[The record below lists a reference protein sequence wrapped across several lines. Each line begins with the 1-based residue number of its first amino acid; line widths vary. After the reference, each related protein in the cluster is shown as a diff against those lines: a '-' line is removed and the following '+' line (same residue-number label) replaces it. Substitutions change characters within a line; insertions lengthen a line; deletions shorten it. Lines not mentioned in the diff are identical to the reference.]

1 MRFSSIFYS
10 GLILLLLS
18 CGTTQIPN
26 SVSYL
31 GYSVSPKIS
40 SDTALLNLVQPYSIE
55 VNRTMNKVIGFTPTT
70 MAKRLPESSLGN
82 FMADCM
88 QTMGAKKFGVPVDIA
103 FMNQGGI
110 RASINK
116 GNITVGN
123 VFELMPFDNLLVLQE
138 LKGSVLEALL
148 NHIAADGGWPISKG
162 SFFKIKN
169 KQAVDIIING
179 KPLDRNA
186 TYLTVNSDYI
196 AQGGSDAAMLKVFP
210 FQNKGY
216 LIRDA
221 LIEYI
226 QEITASGKPV
236 EAKIENRVTSNSNE

>member
-1 MRFSSIFYS
+1 MRIVSIIYS
-10 GLILLLLS
+10 GLMLLMLA
-18 CGTTQIPN
+18 CGTTQVPK

-31 GYSVSPKIS
+31 GYAVSPKIKG
-40 SDTALLNLVQPYSIE
+40 DTALINLVQPYSIE
-55 VNRTMNKVIGFTPTT
+55 VNRTMNNVIGFTPAT
-70 MAKRLPESSLGN
+70 MTKRLPESGLGN

-88 QTMGAKKFGVPVDIA
+88 KEMASHKFGLSVDIA

-123 VFELMPFDNLLVLQE
+123 VYELMPFDNLLVIQE
-138 LKGSVLEALL
+138 LKGSVIEALM

-162 SFFKIKN
+162 SSFKIKN
-169 KQAVDIIING
+169 KQAVDIVING

-186 TYLTVNSDYI
+186 TYITANSDYI

-226 QEITASGKPV
+226 KQFTTNGKPV
-236 EAKIENRVTSNSNE
+236 DAKIENRVTSNNE

>member
-1 MRFSSIFYS
+1 MRVISFVYSCLIF
-10 GLILLLLS
+10 LFLS
-18 CGTTQIPN
+18 CSTVQVPK
-26 SVSYL
+26 SVSYA
-31 GYSVSPKIS
+31 GYAVSPKAAA
-40 SDTALLNLVQPYSIE
+40 DTALLNLVQPYSLE
-55 VNRTMNKVIGFTPTT
+55 VNRTMNKVIGFTPAT
-70 MAKRLPESSLGN
+70 MTKRLPESGLGN

-88 QTMGAKKFGVPVDIA
+88 LEMGAKKFGMPIDIA

-116 GNITVGN
+116 GNITIGN
-123 VFELMPFDNLLVLQE
+123 VYELMPFDNLLVVQE

-162 SFFKIKN
+162 SSFKIKN

-186 TYLTVNSDYI
+186 TYITANSDYI

-221 LIEYI
+221 LLEYI
-226 QEITASGKPV
+226 QLITASGKPV
-236 EAKIENRVTSNSNE
+236 DAKIENRVTSSSNE

>member
-1 MRFSSIFYS
+1 M
-10 GLILLLLS
+10 
-18 CGTTQIPN
+18 
-26 SVSYL
+26 SYA
-31 GYSVSPKIS
+31 GYAVSPKAAA
-40 SDTALLNLVQPYSIE
+40 DTALLNLVQPYSLE

-70 MAKRLPESSLGN
+70 MTKRLPESGLGN

-88 QTMGAKKFGVPVDIA
+88 LEMGTKKFGMPIDIA

-116 GNITVGN
+116 GNITIGN
-123 VFELMPFDNLLVLQE
+123 VYELMPFDNLLVVQE

-162 SFFKIKN
+162 SSFKIKN

-186 TYLTVNSDYI
+186 TYVTANSDYI
-196 AQGGSDAAMLKVFP
+196 AQGGSDAAMLKLFP

-221 LIEYI
+221 LLEYI
-226 QEITASGKPV
+226 QLITASGKPV
-236 EAKIENRVTSNSNE
+236 DAKIENRVTSSSNE

>member
-1 MRFSSIFYS
+1 
-10 GLILLLLS
+10 
-18 CGTTQIPN
+18 
-26 SVSYL
+26 VSYA
-31 GYSVSPKIS
+31 GYAVSPKAAA
-40 SDTALLNLVQPYSIE
+40 DTALLNLVQPYLLE

-70 MAKRLPESSLGN
+70 MTKRLPESGLGN

-88 QTMGAKKFGVPVDIA
+88 LEMGTKKFGMPIDIA

-116 GNITVGN
+116 GNITIGN
-123 VFELMPFDNLLVLQE
+123 VYELMPFDNLLVVQE

-148 NHIAADGGWPISKG
+148 NHIASDGGWPISKG
-162 SFFKIKN
+162 SSFKIKN

-186 TYLTVNSDYI
+186 TYITANSDYI
-196 AQGGSDAAMLKVFP
+196 AQGGSDAAMLKLFP

-221 LIEYI
+221 LLEYI
-226 QEITASGKPV
+226 QLITASGKPV
-236 EAKIENRVTSNSNE
+236 DAKIENRVTSSSNE

>member
-1 MRFSSIFYS
+1 MRVISFVYS
-10 GLILLLLS
+10 GIFLLFLS
-18 CGTTQIPN
+18 CSTVQVPK
-26 SVSYL
+26 SVSYT
-31 GYSVSPKIS
+31 GYPVSPKVS
-40 SDTALLNLVQPYSIE
+40 ADTALLNLVQPYSLE
-55 VNRTMNKVIGFTPTT
+55 VNRTMNKVIGFTPAT
-70 MAKRLPESSLGN
+70 MTKRLPESGLGN

-88 QTMGAKKFGVPVDIA
+88 LEMGTKKFGMPIDIA

-116 GNITVGN
+116 GNITIGN
-123 VFELMPFDNLLVLQE
+123 VYELMPFDNLLVVQE

-162 SFFKIKN
+162 SSFKIKN

-186 TYLTVNSDYI
+186 TYITANSDYI

-221 LIEYI
+221 LLEYI
-226 QEITASGKPV
+226 QLITASGKPV
-236 EAKIENRVTSNSNE
+236 DAKIENRVTSSSNE

>member
-1 MRFSSIFYS
+1 MRILSIFYS
-10 GLILLLLS
+10 GFILLLLA
-18 CGTTQIPN
+18 CGTTQVPKQ
-26 SVSYL
+26 VSYL
-31 GYSVSPKIS
+31 GYSVSPKIK
-40 SDTALLNLVQPYSIE
+40 SDTALINLLQPYSIE
-55 VNRTMNKVIGFTPTT
+55 VNRTMNNVIGFTPST
-70 MAKRLPESSLGN
+70 MTKRLPESGLGN

-88 QTMGAKKFGVPVDIA
+88 KEMASQKFGLPVDIA

-123 VFELMPFDNLLVLQE
+123 VYELMPFDNLLVIQE
-138 LKGSVLEALL
+138 LKGAVIEALM
-148 NHIAADGGWPISKG
+148 NHIASDGGWPISKG
-162 SFFKIKN
+162 SSFKIKN
-169 KQAVDIIING
+169 KQAVDIMING

-186 TYLTVNSDYI
+186 TYLTANSDYL
-196 AQGGSDAAMLKVFP
+196 AQGGSDAAMLKPFP

-226 QEITASGKPV
+226 KQITASGKPV
-236 EAKIENRVTSNSNE
+236 DAKIENRVTSSNNE

>member
-1 MRFSSIFYS
+1 MRIVSIIYS
-10 GLILLLLS
+10 GLMLLMLA
-18 CGTTQIPN
+18 CGTTQVPK

-31 GYSVSPKIS
+31 GYAVSPKIKG
-40 SDTALLNLVQPYSIE
+40 DTALINLVQPYSIE
-55 VNRTMNKVIGFTPTT
+55 VNRTMNNVIGFTPAT
-70 MAKRLPESSLGN
+70 MTKRLPESGLGN

-88 QTMGAKKFGVPVDIA
+88 KDMATQKFGLPVDIA

-116 GNITVGN
+116 GNITVVN
-123 VFELMPFDNLLVLQE
+123 VYELMPFDNLLVIQE
-138 LKGSVLEALL
+138 LKGSVIEALM

-162 SFFKIKN
+162 SSFKIKN
-169 KQAVDIIING
+169 KQAVDIVING

-186 TYLTVNSDYI
+186 TYITANSDYI
-196 AQGGSDAAMLKVFP
+196 AQGGSDAAMLKAFP

-226 QEITASGKPV
+226 KQITASGKPV
-236 EAKIENRVTSNSNE
+236 DAKIENRVTSSKNE

>member
-1 MRFSSIFYS
+1 M
-10 GLILLLLS
+10 
-18 CGTTQIPN
+18 
-26 SVSYL
+26 SYA
-31 GYSVSPKIS
+31 GYAVSPKAAA
-40 SDTALLNLVQPYSIE
+40 DTALLNLVQPYSLE

-70 MAKRLPESSLGN
+70 MTKRLPESGLGN

-88 QTMGAKKFGVPVDIA
+88 LEMGTKKFGMPIDIA

-116 GNITVGN
+116 GNITIGN
-123 VFELMPFDNLLVLQE
+123 VYELMPFDNLLVVQE

-148 NHIAADGGWPISKG
+148 NHIASDGGWPISKG
-162 SFFKIKN
+162 SSFKIKN

-186 TYLTVNSDYI
+186 TYITANSDYI
-196 AQGGSDAAMLKVFP
+196 AQGGSDAAMLKLFP

-221 LIEYI
+221 LLEYI
-226 QEITASGKPV
+226 QLITASGKPV
-236 EAKIENRVTSNSNE
+236 DAKIENRVTSSSNE

>member
-1 MRFSSIFYS
+1 MLPSFIVYLRLF
-10 GLILLLLS
+10 GLFLS
-18 CGTTQIPN
+18 CGTTQVPN
-26 SVSYL
+26 SVSYS
-31 GYSVSPKIS
+31 GYSVSPKLPA
-40 SDTALLNLVQPYSIE
+40 DTALLNLVQPYAVE

-70 MAKRLPESSLGN
+70 LTKRLPESGLGN

-88 QTMGAKKFGVPVDIA
+88 QAMAAKKFGVPIDIA

-110 RASINK
+110 RASLNK

-123 VFELMPFDNLLVLQE
+123 VYELMPFDNLLVVQAI
-138 LKGSVLEALL
+138 KGAVLEAFLT
-148 NHIAADGGWPISKG
+148 HMAADGGWPISKG
-162 SFFKIKN
+162 SSFKIKN
-169 KQAVDIIING
+169 KQAVDIVING

-186 TYLTVNSDYI
+186 TYITANSDYI
-196 AQGGSDAAMLKVFP
+196 AQGGSNAAMLAVFP

-226 QEITASGKPV
+226 QSITASGQPIDP
-236 EAKIENRVTSNSNE
+236 KIENRVTSNSNE

>member
-1 MRFSSIFYS
+1 M
-10 GLILLLLS
+10 
-18 CGTTQIPN
+18 
-26 SVSYL
+26 SYA
-31 GYSVSPKIS
+31 GYAVSPKAAA
-40 SDTALLNLVQPYSIE
+40 DTALLNLVQPYLLE

-70 MAKRLPESSLGN
+70 MTKRLPESGLGN

-88 QTMGAKKFGVPVDIA
+88 LEMGTKKFGMPIDIA

-116 GNITVGN
+116 GNITIGN
-123 VFELMPFDNLLVLQE
+123 VYELMPFDNLLVVQE

-148 NHIAADGGWPISKG
+148 NHIASDGGWPISKG
-162 SFFKIKN
+162 SSFKIKN

-186 TYLTVNSDYI
+186 TYITANSDYI
-196 AQGGSDAAMLKVFP
+196 AQGGSDAAMLKLFP

-221 LIEYI
+221 LLEYI
-226 QEITASGKPV
+226 QLITASGKPV
-236 EAKIENRVTSNSNE
+236 DAKIENRVTSSSNE

>member
-1 MRFSSIFYS
+1 MRFSSIFYTGVS
-10 GLILLLLS
+10 LLMLS
-18 CGTTQIPN
+18 CGTTQVPN

-31 GYSVSPKIS
+31 GYSVSPKVNT
-40 SDTALLNLVQPYSIE
+40 DTALLNLIQPYSVE
-55 VNRTMNKVIGFTPTT
+55 VNRTMNKVIGFTPAT
-70 MAKRLPESSLGN
+70 MTKRLPESSLGN

-88 QTMGAKKFGVPVDIA
+88 LVMGSKKFGVPIDIA

-123 VFELMPFDNLLVLQE
+123 VYELMPFDNLLVIQA
-138 LKGSVLEALL
+138 LKGSVLEAFL

-162 SFFKIKN
+162 SSFKIKN
-169 KQAVDIIING
+169 KQAVDIMING

-186 TYLTVNSDYI
+186 TYLTANSDYI

-226 QEITASGKPV
+226 HEITASGKPV
-236 EAKIENRVTSNSNE
+236 DAKIENRVTSSSNE

>member
-1 MRFSSIFYS
+1 MRIVSIFYS
-10 GLILLLLS
+10 AFIVLVLG
-18 CGTTQIPN
+18 CGTTQVPK

-31 GYSVSPKIS
+31 GYPVSPKIK
-40 SDTALLNLVQPYSIE
+40 SDTALLNLIQPYSVE
-55 VNRTMNKVIGFTPTT
+55 VNRTMNNIIGFTSTT
-70 MAKRLPESSLGN
+70 MTKRLPESGLGN

-88 QTMGAKKFGVPVDIA
+88 KEMASNKFGIPVDIA

-123 VFELMPFDNLLVLQE
+123 VYELMPFNNLMVIQE
-138 LKGSVLEALL
+138 LKGSVIEALM

-162 SFFKIKN
+162 SSFKIKN

-186 TYLTVNSDYI
+186 TYITANSDYI
-196 AQGGSDAAMLKVFP
+196 AQGGSDAAMLKAFP

-226 QEITASGKPV
+226 KQITANGKPV
-236 EAKIENRVTSNSNE
+236 DAKIENRVTSSNNE

>member
-1 MRFSSIFYS
+1 MRILSLFYS
-10 GLILLLLS
+10 GFILLLMA
-18 CGTTQIPN
+18 CGTTQVPKSI
-26 SVSYL
+26 SYM
-31 GYSVSPKIS
+31 GYSVSPKIKA
-40 SDTALLNLVQPYSIE
+40 DTALVNMLQPYSLE
-55 VNRTMNKVIGFTPTT
+55 VNRTMNNVIGFTPAT
-70 MAKRLPESSLGN
+70 MTKRLPESGLGN

-88 QTMGAKKFGVPVDIA
+88 KEMGSQKFGLPVDIA

-116 GNITVGN
+116 GNITIGN
-123 VFELMPFDNLLVLQE
+123 VYELMPFDNLLVIQE
-138 LKGSVLEALL
+138 LKGSVIEALL
-148 NHIAADGGWPISKG
+148 NHIASDGGWPISKG
-162 SFFKIKN
+162 SSFKIRN

-186 TYLTVNSDYI
+186 TYITANSDYI
-196 AQGGSDAAMLKVFP
+196 AQGGSDAAMLKPFP

-226 QEITASGKPV
+226 KQITASGKPV
-236 EAKIENRVTSNSNE
+236 DAKIENRVTSSNNE

>member
-1 MRFSSIFYS
+1 MRILSIFYS
-10 GLILLLLS
+10 GFILLLLA
-18 CGTTQIPN
+18 CGTTQVPKQ
-26 SVSYL
+26 VSYL
-31 GYSVSPKIS
+31 GYSVSPKIK
-40 SDTALLNLVQPYSIE
+40 SDTALINLLQPYSIE
-55 VNRTMNKVIGFTPTT
+55 VNRTMNNVIGFTPST
-70 MAKRLPESSLGN
+70 MTKRLPESGLGN

-88 QTMGAKKFGVPVDIA
+88 KEMASQKFGLPVDIA

-123 VFELMPFDNLLVLQE
+123 VYELMPFDNLLVIQE
-138 LKGSVLEALL
+138 LKGAVIEALM
-148 NHIAADGGWPISKG
+148 NHIASDGGWPISKG
-162 SFFKIKN
+162 SSFKIKN
-169 KQAVDIIING
+169 KQAVDIMING

-186 TYLTVNSDYI
+186 TYLTANSDYL
-196 AQGGSDAAMLKVFP
+196 AQGGSDAAMLKPFP

-226 QEITASGKPV
+226 KQITVSGKPID
-236 EAKIENRVTSNSNE
+236 AKIENRVTSSNNE

>member
-1 MRFSSIFYS
+1 MRIVSVFYS
-10 GLILLLLS
+10 GFILLLLA
-18 CGTTQIPN
+18 CGTTQVPK

-31 GYSVSPKIS
+31 GYSVSPKIKA
-40 SDTALLNLVQPYSIE
+40 DTALINLIQPYSVK
-55 VNRTMNKVIGFTPTT
+55 VNSTMNDVIGFTPVTLT
-70 MAKRLPESSLGN
+70 KRLPESGLGN

-88 QTMGAKKFGVPVDIA
+88 KEMASKKFGIPVDIA

-123 VFELMPFDNLLVLQE
+123 VYELMPFDNLLVLQE
-138 LKGSVLEALL
+138 LKGSVIEALL
-148 NHIAADGGWPISKG
+148 NHIAADGGWPISSG
-162 SFFKIKN
+162 SSFKIKN
-169 KQAVDIIING
+169 KQAVEIIING
-179 KPLDRNA
+179 KPLDRSA
-186 TYLTVNSDYI
+186 TYITANSDYI
-196 AQGGSDAAMLKVFP
+196 AQGGSDAAMLKAFP

-226 QEITASGKPV
+226 KQITASGKPID
-236 EAKIENRVTSNSNE
+236 AKIENRVTSTSNE

>member
-1 MRFSSIFYS
+1 MRILSIFYS
-10 GLILLLLS
+10 GFILLLLA
-18 CGTTQIPN
+18 CGTTQVPKQ
-26 SVSYL
+26 VSYL
-31 GYSVSPKIS
+31 GYSVSPKIK
-40 SDTALLNLVQPYSIE
+40 SDTALINLLQPYSIE
-55 VNRTMNKVIGFTPTT
+55 VNRTMNNVIGFTPST
-70 MAKRLPESSLGN
+70 MTKRLPESGLGN

-88 QTMGAKKFGVPVDIA
+88 KEMASQKFGLPVDIA

-123 VFELMPFDNLLVLQE
+123 VYELMPFDNLLVIQE
-138 LKGSVLEALL
+138 LKGAVIEALM
-148 NHIAADGGWPISKG
+148 NHIASDGGWPISKG
-162 SFFKIKN
+162 SSFKIKN
-169 KQAVDIIING
+169 KQAVDIMING

-186 TYLTVNSDYI
+186 TYITANSDYL
-196 AQGGSDAAMLKVFP
+196 AQGGSDAAMLKPFP

-226 QEITASGKPV
+226 KQITASGKPV
-236 EAKIENRVTSNSNE
+236 DAKIENRVTSSNNE